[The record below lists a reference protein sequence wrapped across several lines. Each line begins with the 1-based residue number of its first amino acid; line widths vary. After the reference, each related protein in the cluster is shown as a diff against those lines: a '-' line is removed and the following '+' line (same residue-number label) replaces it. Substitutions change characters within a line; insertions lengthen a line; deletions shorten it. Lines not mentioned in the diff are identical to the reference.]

1 MLIPSID
8 ILSGRVVQLVGG
20 DPSNVK
26 VDAGDPL
33 AMAERLAV
41 LGEVAVIDL
50 DAALGRG
57 SNADIIR
64 EIAKRYPIRIGG
76 GIRSVDAARAWLDAG
91 ASRVILG
98 TAARREI
105 LEQLPRERVI
115 AALDARD
122 DQIVVEGWQKGTGA
136 GVLARVAELR
146 DLVGGFLVTFVELEG
161 RMGGTDLVRA
171 EAIVGASGG
180 AKVTIAGGVT
190 TASEIAALDK
200 LGADAQV
207 GMAIYTG
214 ALDPA
219 DAFAAVL
226 RPESTSSAFPFPL
239 WPTVVCDEA
248 GVALGLV
255 YSSPESLRAAVAERR
270 GIYYSRSRG
279 ALWRKGESS
288 GDTQELRRIDLDC
301 DRDTLRF
308 TVRQSGRGFCHT
320 GARTCFGESR
330 GIAALARRLAEPIE
344 SRDPASYTTRLLGDP
359 ALLASKLRE
368 EAGELCEARS
378 TPEITHEAADV
389 IFFTLTRLAATGVP
403 LEAVER
409 ELDRRALK
417 VSRRPGNAKP
427 EQGTRGGD
435 GVETGAAGGGGGD
448 PAPSFAPPPAG
459 NSSPSPLTAN
469 RLLRLVAAGEV
480 PQGRRSA
487 IDPATLAA
495 ASAIVE
501 DVRVRG
507 PAAVRFHAERL
518 GDLAPGA
525 PLVVERAEL
534 RRAFDGL
541 DSEDR
546 AVLERAA
553 ARIRAFAEAQRA
565 CLHELTL
572 AVPGGHAGHI
582 VAPVERAGC
591 YAPGGRFPLPS
602 SVLMTAI
609 TARAAGVQTV
619 YVASPRPA
627 PATLAAAALAGAD
640 ALLVVGGAQ
649 AIAALAWGC
658 DPLPACDAVVGP
670 GNRWVTAAK
679 QLVAGHVAIDMLAG
693 PSELLVL
700 ADDSADPRTVA
711 ADLLAQAEHD
721 TDACAV
727 LVSTSLDLIE
737 RVEADLASQLATL
750 PTAPTARAALA
761 NGYAVLARDID
772 EAVALAD
779 RFAPEHLEVLTRDAE
794 TVAGRCAHYGGIFVG
809 PGAAEVV
816 GDYGVGP
823 NHTLPTGGA
832 ARSSAGLSVLHFLRT
847 RTWLA
852 MTDRAAAAGLYR
864 DTARLARLEGLEAH
878 ARAAEI
884 RME

>member
-57 SNADIIR
+57 SNTEIIR
-64 EIAKRYPIRIGG
+64 EIARRYPIRIGG
-76 GIRSVDAARAWLDAG
+76 GIRSVDSARAWLDAG
-91 ASRVILG
+91 ARRVILG
-98 TAARREI
+98 TAANREI
-105 LEQLPRERVI
+105 LAQLPRERVI

-136 GVLARVAELR
+136 GVLARIAKLR

-171 EAIVGASGG
+171 EAIVKAAGA

-190 TASEIAALDK
+190 TSAEIAALDK

-219 DAFAAVL
+219 DALAAVL
-226 RPESTSSAFPFPL
+226 TTDRPDTL

-270 GIYYSRSRG
+270 GIYFSRSRG

-288 GDTQELRRIDLDC
+288 GDTQELLRIDIDC
-301 DRDTLRF
+301 DRDALRF
-308 TVRQSGRGFCHT
+308 TVRQSGRGFCHIGT
-320 GARTCFGESR
+320 RTCFGQAR
-330 GIAALARRLAEPIE
+330 GVAALARRLAEPIAT
-344 SRDPASYTTRLLGDP
+344 RDPASYTTRLLRDP
-359 ALLASKLRE
+359 TLLASKLRE
-368 EAGELCEARS
+368 EADELCEAR
-378 TPEITHEAADV
+378 TTAEITHEAADV
-389 IFFTLTRLAATGVP
+389 IFFTLTRLAAAGVP

-427 EQGTRGGD
+427 EQGNRGARG
-435 GVETGAAGGGGGD
+435 EAAGELAEGLRESAS
-448 PAPSFAPPPAG
+448 PSASPSAVSAPSAVQPV
-459 NSSPSPLTAN
+459 
-469 RLLRLVAAGEV
+469 RLLRLAA
-480 PQGRRSA
+480 PSDLPTLRRSA
-487 IDPATLAA
+487 IDRATLAA
-495 ASAIVE
+495 ASVIVE
-501 DVRVRG
+501 DVRARG

-518 GDLAPGA
+518 GDLAPSA
-525 PLVVERAEL
+525 AIVIERAEL
-534 RRAFDGL
+534 GRAL
-541 DSEDR
+541 DALDRDDR

-553 ARIRAFAEAQRA
+553 SRIRAFAEAQRA
-565 CLHELTL
+565 CLHEL
-572 AVPGGHAGHI
+572 AMPVPGGHAGHA

-627 PATLAAAALAGAD
+627 LATLAAAAIAGAD
-640 ALLVVGGAQ
+640 ALLAVGGAQ

-658 DPLPACDAVVGP
+658 DPLPPCDAVVGP

-679 QLVAGHVAIDMLAG
+679 QLVAGHVSIDMLAG

-700 ADDSADPRTVA
+700 ADDTADPRTVA

-727 LVSTSLDLIE
+727 LVSTSRDLIE
-737 RVEADLASQLATL
+737 QVEAELGSQLATL

-772 EAVALAD
+772 EAIALAD

-794 TVAGRCAHYGGIFVG
+794 AVAKRCAHYGGIFVG

-852 MTDRAAAAGLYR
+852 MSDRAAATDLYR
-864 DTARLARLEGLEAH
+864 DTARLARIEGLEAH
-878 ARAAEI
+878 ARAAEA
-884 RME
+884 RMA